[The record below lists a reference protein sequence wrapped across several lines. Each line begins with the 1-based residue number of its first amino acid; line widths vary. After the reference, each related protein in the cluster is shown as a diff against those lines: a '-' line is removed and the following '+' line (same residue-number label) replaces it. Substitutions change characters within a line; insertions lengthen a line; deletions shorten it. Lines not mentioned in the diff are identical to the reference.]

1 MTRCFL
7 VASAALTLS
16 LLPTPG
22 TVERLSAQ
30 EPPVTTF
37 RSSIDVVSVSAVVRD
52 RKGRFVGN
60 LERKDFIVAEAG
72 QARPI
77 LDFRAQADGPVK
89 LAMLFDISGSMRVGT
104 KAVDAR
110 QAARHV
116 FGALKPGDEAAV
128 FSFDT
133 RLDRVT
139 PFTSDIQSL
148 ETALDNVQTPY
159 GQTSLYDAIAETSRI
174 VATEGPGKGR
184 VPQRSAVV
192 VLTDG
197 VDTRSRLTS
206 EQVSTIASSID
217 IPVYIVAVVS
227 MIDDPRQ
234 AVSVPQEMTGALPD
248 LARWTGGEMF
258 VVSAPAHASL
268 AARQIVEEL
277 RHQYILAFEASSR
290 REGWRPVEIRARDSG
305 LTVRARAGYTS
316 GNAGLTTGD
325 PTARINP
332 STDSLAHSDYIEAR
346 RQR

>member
-1 MTRCFL
+1 MTRRFL
-7 VASAALTLS
+7 VVNAALTLS

-22 TVERLSAQ
+22 TVGRAFAQ

-72 QARPI
+72 QIRPI

-116 FGALKPGDEAAV
+116 FGSLRPGDEAAL

-139 PFTSDIQSL
+139 PFTSDLASL
-148 ETALDNVQTPY
+148 DAALDRVQSPF
-159 GQTSLYDAIAETSRI
+159 GQTSLYDAIADTAKL
-174 VATEGPGKGR
+174 VAAEGPGKGR

-197 VDTRSRLTS
+197 IDTRSRLTS
-206 EQVSTIASSID
+206 EQVSTLASSID
-217 IPVYIVAVVS
+217 IPVYIVAVVA
-227 MIDDPRQ
+227 MIDDPRR
-234 AVSVPQEMTGALPD
+234 AVTVAPEMTGALPD
-248 LARWTGGEMF
+248 LAKWTGGEMF
-258 VVSAPAHASL
+258 VASAPAHASL
-268 AARQIVEEL
+268 AARQIVDEL
-277 RHQYILAFEASSR
+277 RHQYILAFEASNR
-290 REGWRPVEIRARDSG
+290 REGWRPLEVRARDSA
-305 LTVRARAGYTS
+305 LTVRARAGYAS
-316 GNAGLTTGD
+316 GTAGIATGN
-325 PTARINP
+325 PTARLDP
-332 STDSLAHSDYIEAR
+332 SHYSLAHSEIYVR